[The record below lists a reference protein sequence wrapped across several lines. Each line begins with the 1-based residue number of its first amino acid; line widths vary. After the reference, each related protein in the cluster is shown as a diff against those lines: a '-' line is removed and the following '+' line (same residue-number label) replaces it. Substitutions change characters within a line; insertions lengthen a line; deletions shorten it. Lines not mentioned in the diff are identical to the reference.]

1 MNMTQRAIGLVPL
14 VTFIFTFL
22 FPRAQKIQTK
32 LIKGQGRFFSFKSAL
47 FKYWPYQ
54 SLFAYSRVTKKCF

>member
-1 MNMTQRAIGLVPL
+1 MNMTQWAIGLAPL

-47 FKYWPYQ
+47 FKY
-54 SLFAYSRVTKKCF
+54 